1 MKRIRAQPPGFSLVE
16 VVLAIGVVSFAL
28 LAIFAL
34 FSTSLQNDAQ
44 VVDEVEAL
52 SATKALPAF
61 LQAQGFVIVYNWVAS
76 STNPSPVKSGATA
89 ASPPFL
95 YAYNLPAVSTAI
107 SNNDAGQSF
116 ISLSP
121 PPTSGATAVT
131 NRQGRLFGIYLTV
144 SPNMPVGTVSF
155 PTPGTLT
162 GFSPTPSPSPATG
175 GYPEGALAVQVKV
188 FAVSQVGVVPQA
200 GAFPIL
206 TYDIAVQH

>member
-1 MKRIRAQPPGFSLVE
+1 MKDAQKQPMGFTLVE

-28 LAIFAL
+28 LAIFGL

-61 LQAQGFVIVYNWVAS
+61 LKAQGFVTVYTWLEQS
-76 STNPSPVKSGATA
+76 SNPSPVGSGSTA
-89 ASPPFL
+89 ASPPLL
-95 YAYNLPAVSTAI
+95 YAYDLPAVSGATS
-107 SNNDAGQSF
+107 SNEAGQSF
-116 ISLSP
+116 ITLSP
-121 PPTSGATAVT
+121 PPTTGTTAVT

-144 SPNMPVGTVSF
+144 SPNMPIGSVAI
-155 PTPGTLT
+155 PTSSTLA
-162 GFSPTPSPSPATG
+162 GYSPTPPPSGAG

-188 FAVSQVGVVPQA
+188 FAVSQVGIAPES